1 MKALCGSEEVFDTY
15 SASILSNY
23 STETFIFKGKEV
35 GSVKHT
41 ERLPSAIKEN
51 MYYLLTLFSV

>member
-15 SASILSNY
+15 SSSILSNY
-23 STETFIFKGKEV
+23 STETFVFKGKEV
-35 GSVKHT
+35 GSVKHA

-51 MYYLLTLFSV
+51 MYYS